1 MPAWRGS
8 THASGTGPGRGGRET
23 SAAVPAGGVRR
34 GGARARRAWGRPRP
48 ARIERRPRGAARH
61 RAHALS
67 PAARHRWARRLP
79 RARHRPLRPRR
90 VDPARVRRARVV
102 GRGRARRAAFDR
114 DRRRRGRGGGP
125 LGRPRAH
132 AAARHHGLRA
142 RAAARGA
149 PPAARRTVAAQR
161 DARDRRARSDG
172 VDVGRPPRVRGGPLA
187 RGPPVRRG
195 RAGARGVTQSRAGA
209 PHPAQRAHSGHRRG
223 GARRRQRD
231 HARGGPLVPRPRRA
245 TTYTIMGQH
254 DRFRPGHARQRTLGR
269 HGAGRRA
276 RAGRGRMHAAGRRGA
291 RRAPASQDPP
301 MTRRRLATACALTA
315 LLAPLARFAPR
326 GAARAQAYDLVLAG
340 GRVLD
345 PESGLDA
352 TRNVGVTSG
361 RITAVTTELPAA
373 RETLDVRGLVVAPGF
388 IDLHA
393 HGQDS
398 ESYRYYAH
406 DGVTTALEL
415 EIGTYP
421 VAPWYAAREGRALI
435 NYGVTVG
442 HPGARRALL
451 RRDQSLAGALAL
463 GDTSRGWTHAEIP
476 APDLP
481 RLDSLVERGLA
492 EGALGIGFGI
502 AYTPGASREEILRI
516 FRVAA
521 RHGVPCFVH
530 LRQGGRDPVTGGS
543 VAALQEVI
551 ADAAATGAS
560 LHVVHVT
567 SMGQRDTPLLLQ
579 LIRGARER
587 GLDVTTEAYPYT
599 AGSTAL
605 QSAVFDPGWQQRMA
619 ITYHDILYP
628 PTGERLTRA
637 SFARLRRQGAT
648 VVIFQIPDSTVR
660 QTLADSLV
668 MVASDGISPHGHP
681 RLAGTHARVLG
692 RYVRDSGALSLQD
705 AVRKMTLLPAQRLER
720 VVPAMRAKGRVQ
732 VGADAD
738 LTVFD
743 AARVVDRAT
752 YERPAQF
759 SEGIVHVLVHGVFV
773 VRNSA
778 SVAAHP
784 GRPIR
789 RGL

>member
-1 MPAWRGS
+1 MTRHRRMALPLCVFLLGAAVLVAR
-8 THASGTGPGRGGRET
+8 GTG
-23 SAAVPAGGVRR
+23 
-34 GGARARRAWGRPRP
+34 
-48 ARIERRPRGAARH
+48 
-61 RAHALS
+61 
-67 PAARHRWARRLP
+67 
-79 RARHRPLRPRR
+79 
-90 VDPARVRRARVV
+90 
-102 GRGRARRAAFDR
+102 
-114 DRRRRGRGGGP
+114 
-125 LGRPRAH
+125 
-132 AAARHHGLRA
+132 
-142 RAAARGA
+142 
-149 PPAARRTVAAQR
+149 AQ
-161 DARDRRARSDG
+161 G
-172 VDVGRPPRVRGGPLA
+172 E
-187 RGPPVRRG
+187 
-195 RAGARGVTQSRAGA
+195 Q
-209 PHPAQRAHSGHRRG
+209 
-223 GARRRQRD
+223 
-231 HARGGPLVPRPRRA
+231 
-245 TTYTIMGQH
+245 
-254 DRFRPGHARQRTLGR
+254 
-269 HGAGRRA
+269 
-276 RAGRGRMHAAGRRGA
+276 
-291 RRAPASQDPP
+291 
-301 MTRRRLATACALTA
+301 
-315 LLAPLARFAPR
+315 
-326 GAARAQAYDLVLAG
+326 YDLVLMG

-345 PESGLDA
+345 PETALDA
-352 TRNVGVTSG
+352 RRNVGIRDG
-361 RITAVTTELPAA
+361 RIAAVTVDPLAA
-373 RETLDVRGLVVAPGF
+373 RETLAVAGLVVAPGF

-421 VAPWYAAREGRALI
+421 VTPWYAAREGRSLI
-435 NYGVTVG
+435 NYGVSVG
-442 HPGARRALL
+442 HVGARRAVITH
-451 RRDQSLAGALAL
+451 DESLAGAAAI
-463 GDTSRGWTHAEIP
+463 GDKNRSWTHGALQDAE
-476 APDLP
+476 LP

-492 EGALGIGFGI
+492 QGALGVGFGI
-502 AYTPGASREEILRI
+502 AYTPGASREEILRV

-530 LRQGGRDPVTGGS
+530 LREGGRDPATGGS
-543 VAALQEVI
+543 VAGLQEVI

-579 LIRGARER
+579 VIRGARER

-605 QSAVFDPGWQQRMA
+605 QSAVFDPGWQQRMS

-660 QTLADSLV
+660 QPLADSLV
-668 MVASDGISPHGHP
+668 LVASDGISPHGHP

-732 VGADAD
+732 HGADAD

-743 AARVVDRAT
+743 AARVLDRAT

-784 GRPIR
+784 GRAIR
-789 RGL
+789 RAP

>member
-1 MPAWRGS
+1 MTRHRLFALPLFVVLLG
-8 THASGTGPGRGGRET
+8 
-23 SAAVPAGGVRR
+23 AAV
-34 GGARARRAWGRPRP
+34 
-48 ARIERRPRGAARH
+48 
-61 RAHALS
+61 L
-67 PAARHRWARRLP
+67 
-79 RARHRPLRPRR
+79 
-90 VDPARVRRARVV
+90 
-102 GRGRARRAAFDR
+102 
-114 DRRRRGRGGGP
+114 
-125 LGRPRAH
+125 
-132 AAARHHGLRA
+132 
-142 RAAARGA
+142 
-149 PPAARRTVAAQR
+149 
-161 DARDRRARSDG
+161 
-172 VDVGRPPRVRGGPLA
+172 
-187 RGPPVRRG
+187 
-195 RAGARGVTQSRAGA
+195 
-209 PHPAQRAHSGHRRG
+209 
-223 GARRRQRD
+223 
-231 HARGGPLVPRPRRA
+231 
-245 TTYTIMGQH
+245 
-254 DRFRPGHARQRTLGR
+254 
-269 HGAGRRA
+269 
-276 RAGRGRMHAAGRRGA
+276 AGRGTGA
-291 RRAPASQDPP
+291 Q
-301 MTRRRLATACALTA
+301 
-315 LLAPLARFAPR
+315 
-326 GAARAQAYDLVLAG
+326 GEQYDLVLMG

-345 PESGLDA
+345 PETGLDA
-352 TRNVGVTSG
+352 KRNVGIRDG
-361 RITAVTTELPAA
+361 RIAAVTVEPLTA
-373 RETLDVRGLVVAPGF
+373 RETLAVAGLVVAPGF

-481 RLDSLVERGLA
+481 GLDSLVEQGLV
-492 EGALGIGFGI
+492 EGALGVGFGI
-502 AYTPGASREEILRI
+502 AYTPGASREEILRL
-516 FRVAA
+516 FRIAA
-521 RHGVPCFVH
+521 RHSVPCFVH
-530 LRQGGRDPVTGGS
+530 LREGGRDPATGGS

-551 ADAAATGAS
+551 ADAAATGAA

-579 LIRGARER
+579 LIAGARAR

-599 AGSTAL
+599 AASTAL
-605 QSAVFDPGWQQRMA
+605 QSAVFDPGWQQRMS

-660 QTLADSLV
+660 QTLADSVV

-692 RYVRDSGALSLQD
+692 RYVRDTGALSLQD

-789 RGL
+789 REP